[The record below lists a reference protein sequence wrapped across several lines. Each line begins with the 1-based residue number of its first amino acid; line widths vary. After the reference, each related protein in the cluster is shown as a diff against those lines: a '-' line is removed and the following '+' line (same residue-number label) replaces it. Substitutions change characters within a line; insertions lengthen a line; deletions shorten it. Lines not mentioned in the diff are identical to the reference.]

1 MTSGRSLLLRTMSM
15 AASGVLL
22 TVCAAL
28 AQDKGQTNSPVSGIP
43 TLDGFG
49 LATLAGVLSV
59 GGAWLLS
66 RRDKEK

>member
-1 MTSGRSLLLRTMSM
+1 MTSGRSLLLRAMSVT
-15 AASGVLL
+15 ASGFLL
-22 TVCAAL
+22 TVATAL
-28 AQDKGQTNSPVSGIP
+28 AQDKGTTNSPQVAIP
-43 TLDGFG
+43 ALDGFG